1 MKALLKYILH
11 NITARWLKKRDTI
24 VCCAKIWSLR
34 GRTSILLKIG
44 ENCERLG
51 NIWQVFSNV
60 GRTYFTLSV
69 DRFLTSTTNKKNQM
83 RPGLKTSVFFLFL
96 FFFLC
101 FVLFF
106 FFPQI
111 CIKGRK
117 KVSSGKDSSP
127 QKLYRHMFLE
137 NVLSALFTFTQHS
150 FVQYVWYSHSPLV
163 KTHHVK
169 EYSPALNRT
178 QVSEIRHLCPKSGS
192 RV

>member
-83 RPGLKTSVFFLFL
+83 RPGLKTSVFFCFCFFFYVSFCC
-96 FFFLC
+96 FFFLRFASKVEKKYHLVRIVPHRNCTDTC
-101 FVLFF
+101 FSKMFYQHYSRLHN
-106 FFPQI
+106 I
-111 CIKGRK
+111 A
-117 KVSSGKDSSP
+117 SSNTSGI
-127 QKLYRHMFLE
+127 L
-137 NVLSALFTFTQHS
+137 
-150 FVQYVWYSHSPLV
+150 
-163 KTHHVK
+163 
-169 EYSPALNRT
+169 
-178 QVSEIRHLCPKSGS
+178 IRHWSKHITWKNIPQL
-192 RV
+192 